1 MDLKEQLRVVLVGTS
16 HPGNIGAAARAMKT
30 MGLSRLCLV
39 NPLAFPHEEAT
50 ALASG
55 ADDLLEAAET
65 HGSLDAALA
74 DCGFA
79 LGSTARR
86 RGVALPEFDPRQAA
100 AELLRRAEGG
110 EQLALVFGSERVGLT
125 NAELERCH
133 GAVYIPSVE
142 DFGSLNL
149 AQAVQVLCYELR
161 MAAIER
167 ADTMQRVAVRR
178 RHPAAPITEL
188 EGMFG
193 HLAQM
198 LDDIDFHKGR
208 SPQTVMRRLRRM
220 FQRAEL
226 DQREVR
232 ILRGIFAE
240 AQRVAR
246 RRD

>member
-1 MDLKEQLRVVLVGTS
+1 MDLNAQLRVVLVGTS
-16 HPGNIGAAARAMKT
+16 HPGNIGASARAMKT

-55 ADDLLEAAET
+55 ADDLLEGAET
-65 HGSLDAALA
+65 HASLGAALA

-86 RGVALPEFDPRQAA
+86 RGVPLPEFDPRQAA
-100 AELLRRAEGG
+100 AELLCRAEAG

-178 RHPAAPITEL
+178 RHPMAPITEL